1 MVGVSRF
8 VSGLPRVSRARG
20 FGLRLSAIFL
30 APLATLLSGCGDRD
44 VTLAAPAPGA
54 VVETPA
60 VESNEG
66 NPGESQPDTPWI
78 DASQWPESS
87 PWPDL
92 AASLGLTPA
101 NPGGSG
107 ASSEGEI
114 EPVTPGPVT
123 PAPDPDPVEPS
134 EPALD
139 CSAASPVPAS
149 FEVLHGFTSSEDF
162 VFDEQ
167 GNYVGVD
174 DDNNLVRISK
184 DRKRTLWL
192 PKIGSLAGMGILR
205 DGSVVFCEVQEGAI
219 KRVYPNGA
227 VEVVLGGLLYPNGLD
242 IGPDGFVYVAEN
254 NAGRV
259 RRINPDNGEF
269 SIVAMGLQGANGVAF
284 SDDPHLLYVGSFE
297 GSGVYKVEIG
307 EPGTL
312 GTASVFARPPGSRL
326 IEPTL
331 ACPDQ
336 VEGADCSSIGY
347 ARGRCQALANVVDC
361 LPVDPCPELADG
373 DFCDYPGLGVCANQR
388 CEVFPTCE
396 ELGEGAPCE
405 DPYLGEGGVCQS
417 IDSYLYCGLPNPC
430 DGQEEGAACQDPYTQ
445 TAGSCQ
451 FSDGEGYCTLPD
463 PCAGR
468 SDGDACEDP
477 YSGPG
482 VCRFFDGLYGY
493 CEPLNPCEGLSD
505 GDACV
510 DYALG
515 EGTCEQVEDYIF
527 CSPPGACDG
536 LSTGAECED
545 PFSGPGV
552 CQTIDESTFCSPPGP
567 CFGVEDGEACTDPY
581 SGEGVCQTVDGYN
594 YCAPPNPCDG
604 LAVGDACEDPYFGS
618 GVCADDIGTL
628 YCVLPNICVGRP
640 EGDACEDPFLGAGSC
655 QGGVCVAYEPSG
667 GGIDGMGVDAC
678 GNVYASEYVYGKVW
692 RISPEGELELLTELP
707 SGWIP
712 NIKWGRGLGGFS
724 RDTMY
729 VADRDSGR
737 LFGVYVGVPGVT
749 EFATAGQ

>member
-1 MVGVSRF
+1 MVF
-8 VSGLPRVSRARG
+8 GLP
-20 FGLRLSAIFL
+20 FSAISL
-30 APLATLLSGCGDRD
+30 LPLAALLSGCGDRD
-44 VTLAAPAPGA
+44 VTHATAPAPTEVA
-54 VVETPA
+54 ETPS
-60 VESNEG
+60 VESNPAG
-66 NPGESQPDTPWI
+66 SSPGVSDPGP
-78 DASQWPESS
+78 ARWPEASEWSEAS
-87 PWPDL
+87 PWPELASSLEHGPGDPGDN
-92 AASLGLTPA
+92 AAS
-101 NPGGSG
+101 NEG
-107 ASSEGEI
+107 AI
-114 EPVTPGPVT
+114 TPVTPGPVT
-123 PAPDPDPVEPS
+123 PGPVTPGPDTQPDPTETPAPV
-134 EPALD
+134 ALD
-139 CSAASPVPAS
+139 CSALTPVPAS
-149 FEVLHGFTSSEDF
+149 FEVLQGFTSSEDF

-174 DDNNLVRISK
+174 EDNNLVRISK
-184 DRKRTLWL
+184 DRERTLWL

-326 IEPTL
+326 LEPTL

-336 VEGADCSSIGY
+336 VEGADCSSVGY
-347 ARGRCQALANVVDC
+347 TSGRCQALANVVDC
-361 LPVDPCPELADG
+361 LPVDPCPELEDG
-373 DFCDYPGLGVCANQR
+373 AVCDYPGLGVCADQR
-388 CEVFPTCE
+388 CVVFPTCE

-405 DPYLGEGGVCQS
+405 DPYVGEGGVCQA
-417 IDSYLYCGLPNPC
+417 IDGTYLFCGLPNPC
-430 DGQEEGAACQDPYTQ
+430 DGQDEGAACEDPYSGPGT
-445 TAGSCQ
+445 CQ
-451 FSDGEGYCTLPD
+451 FSDGYGYCSPPD
-463 PCAGR
+463 PCAGK
-468 SDGDACEDP
+468 SDGDTCEDF

-482 VCRFFDGLYGY
+482 VCRFFDPTYGY
-493 CEPLNPCEGLSD
+493 CEPINPCEGLSG

-515 EGTCEQVEDYIF
+515 EGTCQAIDDYIF
-527 CSPPGACDG
+527 CSPPGPCDG

-552 CQTIDESTFCSPPGP
+552 CQTIDEYTFCSPPGP
-567 CFGVEDGEACTDPY
+567 CFGLEDGEACTDPY
-581 SGEGVCQTVDGYN
+581 SGDGVCQTVDGYN
-594 YCAPPNPCDG
+594 YCAPPNPCTG
-604 LAVGDACEDPYFGS
+604 LAVGDACEDPYFGA
-618 GVCADDIGTL
+618 GVCSDDIGTL

-640 EGDACEDPFLGAGSC
+640 EGDACEDPFLGPGSC
-655 QGGVCVAYEPSG
+655 QGGVCVTYEPSG

-678 GNVYASEYVYGKVW
+678 GNVYASEYVFGKVW

-729 VADRDSGR
+729 IADRDSGR
-737 LFGVYVGVPGVT
+737 LFGVYVGVPGAT

>member
-1 MVGVSRF
+1 MSFR
-8 VSGLPRVSRARG
+8 LP
-20 FGLRLSAIFL
+20 LSAMVL
-30 APLATLLSGCGDRD
+30 APLAALLAGCGDRD
-44 VTLAAPAPGA
+44 VTLTRPAPGE
-54 VVETPA
+54 VDSTPA
-60 VESNEG
+60 VESSDG
-66 NPGESQPDTPWI
+66 DPGATPPGP
-78 DASQWPESS
+78 SSWPESSRWREAS

-92 AASLGLTPA
+92 ASSFGLPAA

-107 ASSEGEI
+107 ASSEGDV
-114 EPVTPGPVT
+114 EPVTPNPVAPGPGSE
-123 PAPDPDPVEPS
+123 PPVEPS
-134 EPALD
+134 EPAVD
-139 CSAASPVPAS
+139 CSAISPVPAS

-184 DRKRTLWL
+184 DRQRTLWL

-227 VEVVLGGLLYPNGLD
+227 VEVILGGLLYPNGLD
-242 IGPDGFVYVAEN
+242 IGADGFVYVAEN

-259 RRINPDNGEF
+259 RRVNPDTGEF

-312 GTASVFARPPGSRL
+312 GAASVFARPPGSRL
-326 IEPTL
+326 LEPTL

-336 VEGADCSSIGY
+336 VEGEDCSSIGY
-347 ARGRCQALANVVDC
+347 TRARCQALANVIDC

-373 DFCDYPGLGVCANQR
+373 DVCDYPGVGVCAGQR
-388 CEVFPTCE
+388 CDVFPTCK
-396 ELGEGAPCE
+396 ELGEGAACQ
-405 DPYLGEGGVCQS
+405 DPFLPEGGVCQTV
-417 IDSYLYCGLPNPC
+417 DGNFPYCGLPNPC
-430 DGQEEGAACQDPYTQ
+430 DGRDEGAVCEDPYSGARGT
-445 TAGSCQ
+445 CQ
-451 FSDGEGYCTLPD
+451 LSDGYGYCTTPD
-463 PCAGR
+463 PCAGKL
-468 SDGDACEDP
+468 DGDACEDF

-482 VCRFFDGLYGY
+482 VCRFFDPEYGY
-493 CEPLNPCEGLSD
+493 CEPQNPCEGLGD

-515 EGTCEQVEDYIF
+515 EGTCEQIEDYIF
-527 CSPPGACDG
+527 CSPPGPCDG
-536 LSTGAECED
+536 LRTGAECED
-545 PFSGPGV
+545 PFSGTGV
-552 CQTIDESTFCSPPGP
+552 CQTIDEYTFCSPPGP
-567 CFGVEDGEACTDPY
+567 CTGLEDGEACTDPF
-581 SGEGVCQTVDGYN
+581 SGEGACQTVDGYS

-604 LAVGDACEDPYFGS
+604 LAVGDACEDRYLGS
-618 GVCADDIGTL
+618 GVCSDDIGTL
-628 YCVLPNICVGRP
+628 YCALPNICLGRL
-640 EGDACEDPFLGAGSC
+640 EGDPCEDPFLGPGSC
-655 QGGVCVAYEPSG
+655 QGGACVAFEPSG

-678 GNVYASEYVYGKVW
+678 GNVYASEYVFGKVW
-692 RISPEGELELLTELP
+692 RISPEGDLELLTELP
-707 SGWIP
+707 SSWIP

-729 VADRDSGR
+729 VADRESGR

-749 EFATAGQ
+749 EFATVGQ

>member
-1 MVGVSRF
+1 MFFRLPLGL
-8 VSGLPRVSRARG
+8 GLP
-20 FGLRLSAIFL
+20 LSAISL
-30 APLATLLSGCGDRD
+30 LPLSALLSGCGDRD
-44 VTLAAPAPGA
+44 VTLAAAPAPA
-54 VVETPA
+54 EAAETPS
-60 VESNEG
+60 VESHPAEAEPGGVDPNESRW
-66 NPGESQPDTPWI
+66 PE
-78 DASQWPESS
+78 ASQWSEAS

-92 AASLGLTPA
+92 VSTIAHGAAEPGENAASG
-101 NPGGSG
+101 
-107 ASSEGEI
+107 EGQI

-123 PAPDPDPVEPS
+123 PGPTTEPAPVEPAPV
-134 EPALD
+134 EPPLD
-139 CSAASPVPAS
+139 CSALSPVPAS
-149 FEVLHGFTSSEDF
+149 FEVLQGFTSSEDF

-259 RRINPDNGEF
+259 RRVNPDNGEF
-269 SIVAMGLQGANGVAF
+269 SIVALGLQGANGVAF

-326 IEPTL
+326 LEPTL

-336 VEGADCSSIGY
+336 VEGADCSSTSFT
-347 ARGRCQALANVVDC
+347 RGKCQALANVIDC
-361 LPVDPCPELADG
+361 LPVDPCPELEDG
-373 DFCDYPGLGVCANQR
+373 AYCDYPGVGVCADGR
-388 CEVFPTCE
+388 CDVFPTCE
-396 ELGEGAPCE
+396 DLGVGAPCE
-405 DPYLGEGGVCQS
+405 DPYVGEGGVCQE
-417 IDSYLYCGLPNPC
+417 IDGGYLYCGLPNPC
-430 DGQEEGAACQDPYTQ
+430 DGQDEGA
-445 TAGSCQ
+445 
-451 FSDGEGYCTLPD
+451 
-463 PCAGR
+463 
-468 SDGDACEDP
+468 ACEDP

-482 VCRFFDGLYGY
+482 TCQFSDGYGYCSPPDPCADKSDGDACEDFASGPGVCRFFDPSYGY
-493 CEPLNPCEGLSD
+493 CEPVNPCEGLSD

-510 DYALG
+510 DHTLG
-515 EGTCEQVEDYIF
+515 EGTCQAIEGYIF
-527 CSPPGACDG
+527 CSPPGPCDG

-552 CQTIDESTFCSPPGP
+552 CQTIDEYTFCSPPGP
-567 CFGVEDGEACTDPY
+567 CFGLEDGEACSDPF
-581 SGEGVCQTVDGYN
+581 SGAGVCQTVDGYT

-604 LAVGDACEDPYFGS
+604 LAAGDACDDPYFGE
-618 GVCADDIGTL
+618 GVCSDDIGTL
-628 YCVLPNICVGRP
+628 YCVLPNICLGRP
-640 EGDACEDPFLGAGSC
+640 EGEACEDPFLGAGSC
-655 QGGVCVAYEPSG
+655 QGGVCVTFEPSG

-692 RISPEGELELLTELP
+692 RISPAGELELLTELP

-724 RDTMY
+724 SDTMY

-749 EFATAGQ
+749 EFATVGQ